1 MPAVLTTIGITNKI
15 TQTNIN
21 LGYSFFQWA
30 FALGGAALV
39 ERVGRRKLML
49 FSMAGCTVTWVV
61 MTAAA
66 GTYFNDGGKNHAAA
80 QAMLAFI
87 FIFGGVYSVGITPLQ
102 ALYPVEVLSFE
113 QRAKGMAFSSL
124 CVNASG
130 LLNAY
135 AWPIALKRIGW

>member
-1 MPAVLTTIGITNKI
+1 MPAVLTTIGITNEI
-15 TQTNIN
+15 TQTNVN

-30 FALGGAALV
+30 FALFGSAFV
-39 ERVGRRKLML
+39 EKVGRRKLML
-49 FSMAGCTVTWVV
+49 FSMAGCTATWVV
-61 MTAAA
+61 MSAAA
-66 GTYFNDGGKNHAAA
+66 GTYVTSGGENHAAA

-87 FIFGGVYSVGITPLQ
+87 FIFGAVYSVGITPLQ

-124 CVNASG
+124 CVNAAG

-135 AWPIALKRIGW
+135 AWPIALKKIGW